1 MLATPLSGG
10 AHRPAIDGGLG
21 SKEIKIWRALQ
32 RPSRAGALAGGGSGI
47 SPLPENPVETGS
59 LNLGGGWG
67 DAPINPR

>member
-32 RPSRAGALAGGGSGI
+32 RPSRARALAALS
-47 SPLPENPVETGS
+47 EVDKS
-59 LNLGGGWG
+59 L
-67 DAPINPR
+67 DREPR